1 MPARLA
7 GGADL
12 AHETVMG
19 RIDTD
24 FLARFFQ
31 NVAARLDAHRD
42 ELCNLDGEIGDGD
55 HGSSMANGFAAVA
68 ALVRG
73 GRHLPED
80 PAALMRE
87 AAAVFLGDVG
97 ATVGPLYATAMLD
110 AAKTLDSGPLPF
122 DRAPEFLAA
131 MAEGIARR
139 GNAEPG
145 DKTMLDAWLPA
156 VHSAELALRAGAS
169 PPEAAW
175 RAAASARAGAEA
187 TATMIASRG
196 RAARL
201 KERSLGHRDPGA
213 VSAGLIVE
221 AFAQA
226 VGPQPAGIDS

>member
-7 GGADL
+7 GGPDL
-12 AHETVMG
+12 AHENGMAQ
-19 RIDTD
+19 IDTS

-31 NVAARLDAHRD
+31 NAAARLDAQRD
-42 ELCNLDGEIGDGD
+42 ELCHLDGEIGDGD

-87 AAAVFLGDVG
+87 AAAAFLGDVG

-110 AAKTLDSGPLPF
+110 AAKTLDKGPLPL

-131 MAEGIARR
+131 MAGGIARR
-139 GNAEPG
+139 GKAGPG

-156 VHSAELALRAGAS
+156 VHAAELALREGAGVT
-169 PPEAAW
+169 EAAW
-175 RAAASARAGAEA
+175 RAATSARAGAEA

-213 VSAGLIVE
+213 VSAALILE
-221 AFAQA
+221 GFADA
-226 VGPQPAGIDS
+226 VGPPPAGTDS